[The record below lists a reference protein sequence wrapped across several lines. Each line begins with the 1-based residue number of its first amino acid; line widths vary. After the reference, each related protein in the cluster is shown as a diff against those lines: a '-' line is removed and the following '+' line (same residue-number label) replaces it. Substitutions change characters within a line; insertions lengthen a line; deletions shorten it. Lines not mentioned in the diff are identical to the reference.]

1 MAAKAVLRRAAIGTV
16 LALGAGLIAWSFL
29 SVYSPPSSEPDFL
42 TPTRRLLRA
51 GLALDSVALAGMDV
65 APSALQWALS
75 TGREN
80 PALLRA
86 LDSGLRAEGGMRNGD
101 RSAVWFRANG
111 FKRCNGWPLRVRFSG
126 RPATTRIEEVIVD
139 CDEPLPPLT
148 RPAVDTPPPAR

>member
-1 MAAKAVLRRAAIGTV
+1 MSGKGFLRRAAIGTA
-16 LALGAGLIAWSFL
+16 LALGAALIAWSFL
-29 SVYSPPSSEPDFL
+29 SIYSPRTSEPDFL

-51 GLALDSVALAGMDV
+51 GLALDSAALAGMDV
-65 APSALQWALS
+65 APPAFQWALN

-126 RPATTRIEEVIVD
+126 RPARTRIEEVIVS
-139 CDEPLPPLT
+139 CDEPVPPLT
-148 RPAVDTPPPAR
+148 HPAADTPPPAR

>member
-16 LALGAGLIAWSFL
+16 LALGAALIAWSFL
-29 SVYSPPSSEPDFL
+29 SVYSPRTSEPDFL

-51 GLALDSVALAGMDV
+51 GLALDSAALAGMDV
-65 APSALQWALS
+65 APSALQWALH

-126 RPATTRIEEVIVD
+126 RPATTRIEEVIVN
-139 CDEPLPPLT
+139 CDEPMPSLP
-148 RPAVDTPPPAR
+148 RPAADTLPPAR